1 MVVTCKNITSLPYAN
16 QLKLLAGKDALDHPI
31 TWVYYMEDPFYV
43 DWLKGGELV
52 ITTGLVTKED
62 SEKLIDMIDAVAT
75 KDIAGFVINIGI
87 YISKIPEKVISYCEE
102 IGLPLFE
109 MPENV
114 RIEDVSQNICYA
126 IFKQDTGQYNVN
138 VTLFG
143 ILYGSYMT
151 SKRLKRLEA
160 AGYRQ
165 NQPYVAVV
173 LRLVQDKKKMADG
186 KKCLDE
192 NELYNEATLEIA
204 YKKVEQII
212 HAYAGFPECL
222 TTTDDDR
229 MIWVCPVNGE
239 ENLTQKI
246 DAFADALEKRIGDCV
261 FDIGVGSTFVD
272 LKNLMDSTKNAE
284 VALKFSGKHKPGR
297 PVYYDD
303 FILLRLF
310 EHFEDKKELEDI
322 ASKVLKDLLNQENRE
337 LLYTLDLYLNHNL
350 VAKDAAK
357 ALFIHENTMHY
368 RMKKIASI
376 TGRDFNNQNDLFL
389 LQLAMEILHA
399 LDYRIIQD

>member
-16 QLKLLAGKDALDHPI
+16 QLKLLAGRDMLDHPI
-31 TWVYYMEDPFYV
+31 TWVYYMEEPFYV
-43 DWLKGGELV
+43 DWLKGGELI
-52 ITTGLVTKED
+52 ITTGLVTKDD
-62 SEKLIDMIDAVAT
+62 SEKLISMIDAVAA

-87 YISKIPEKVISYCEE
+87 YISEIPQKVIDYCEE

-126 IFKQDTGQYNVN
+126 IFKQDTGQYNIN
-138 VTLFG
+138 TTLFG
-143 ILYGSYMT
+143 ILYGNYMT

-165 NQPYVAVV
+165 NQPYVAIV
-173 LRLVQDKKKMADG
+173 LRLVLDKKENPEEKLH
-186 KKCLDE
+186 LDE

-212 HAYAGFPECL
+212 HSYTGQPECL

-229 MIWVCPVNGE
+229 MIWVCPVDEE

-246 DAFADALEKRIGDCV
+246 GAFANTLEKRIVDCV

-272 LKNLMDSTKNAE
+272 LKNLMDSAQNAE
-284 VALKFSGKHKPGR
+284 VALKLCGKHEPGK

-303 FILLRLF
+303 LILLRLF

-322 ASKVLKDLLNQENRE
+322 AAKVLKDLLSQENRE

-350 VAKDAAK
+350 IAKDAAM

-376 TGRDFNNQNDLFL
+376 TGRDFKNQNDLFL

-399 LDYRIIQD
+399 LDYRIIPD